1 MFFVVVV
8 VVVVVVCSRP
18 SFPALQLFSD
28 APDGYGF
35 FFLFLFLF
43 FFTEFYRFTRC
54 SHDYLRLVFVDSGL
68 NRIEFERIQ
77 LSESWS
83 NPVKPNKT
91 PIKTPIILNN
101 TQ

>member
-43 FFTEFYRFTRC
+43 FFLPSFTVSLGVHTIICVSYLSTLVLIESSLNEF
-54 SHDYLRLVFVDSGL
+54 S
-68 NRIEFERIQ
+68 
-77 LSESWS
+77 
-83 NPVKPNKT
+83 
-91 PIKTPIILNN
+91 
-101 TQ
+101 